1 MIKVLLKAKIPWK
14 NIEINET
21 RIYEEGS
28 TIEKIL
34 SDIGIEMEDESN
46 FLVAVNGKIEY
57 KDYVLQDDDTI
68 SILPAL
74 IGG

>member
-14 NIEINET
+14 NIEINEA